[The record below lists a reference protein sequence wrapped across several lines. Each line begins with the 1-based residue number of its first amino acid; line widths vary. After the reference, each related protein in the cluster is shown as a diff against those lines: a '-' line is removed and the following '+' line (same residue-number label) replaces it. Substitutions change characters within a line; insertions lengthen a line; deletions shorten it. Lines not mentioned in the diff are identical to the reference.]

1 MQMADFQYPPGGIFW
16 MRGGDAGRREEGI
29 VNSEEVKG
37 PGRYAVLP
45 SAYMRYASLPP
56 AFMRG
61 VGLSH

>member
-1 MQMADFQYPPGGIFW
+1 MQMANFQYPPGGIFW

-37 PGRYAVLP
+37 PGRYA
-45 SAYMRYASLPP
+45 SLPP